1 MEDGRVGRGTAAG
14 RREGKCPN
22 LEREG
27 VRGRGRGR
35 TLELTELA
43 DSTLRR
49 FSDAMS
55 YTVICAFSARS
66 ATARYLRF
74 ALSATH
80 VMPPTSAEPW
90 MNRCVLVSMWCRM
103 IWWPAGYSTVDS
115 ST

>member
-1 MEDGRVGRGTAAG
+1 MDGRGEG
-14 RREGKCPN
+14 RRRGAARGSA
-22 LEREG
+22 LIWSGEG

-74 ALSATH
+74 ALSATQ
-80 VMPPTSAEPW
+80 VMPSTSAEPW